1 MSIIVEALQYLPLRA
16 LATVMHCFP
25 PGPNLRTAGLAAD
38 LCSRVWRRRMARSTE
53 NLAIAF
59 PHWSAQ
65 RREEVAEASLR
76 HWFQFA
82 VVDVLAMPRRVTP
95 LSWTNHITIGNIRPG
110 LDLLLESRPAIFITG
125 HFGNW
130 ELLGYTLAT
139 IGFPLHAVAR
149 PLDNRFL
156 NRWVLGVREA
166 RGMRIITKWGATPVL
181 QEALE
186 HGGAVAFIADQN
198 AGDDGLFVPFFGR
211 MASHYKAIGLLAMR
225 YEAPIVTGCAL
236 RIGEDLRYHLDVT
249 DVISPSEWADAD
261 DPLFL
266 ITARYARAL
275 EAMVRRA
282 PEQYL
287 WLHRRWKS
295 RPRFERE
302 GRAMPASLRRKLE
315 ALPWMSDDLM
325 ANLLEP
331 AVEPARR

>member
-1 MSIIVEALQYLPLRA
+1 MSILVEALQYLPLRA
-16 LATVMHCFP
+16 LATLMHCFP
-25 PGPNLRTAGLAAD
+25 AGPNLRTAALAAD
-38 LCSRVWRRRMARSTE
+38 VCSRVWQRRMARSTE

-59 PHWSAQ
+59 PEWTPQHRTA
-65 RREEVAEASLR
+65 VAEASLR

-82 VVDVLAMPRRVTP
+82 AVDVLAMPRRVTP
-95 LSWTNHITIGNIRPG
+95 LSWTSHVTIGNIRAG
-110 LDLLLESRPAIFITG
+110 LELLLEGRPAIFITG

-156 NRWVLGVREA
+156 NRWILGVREA

-181 QEALE
+181 QEALD

-198 AGDDGLFVPFFGR
+198 AGDDGVFVPFFGR
-211 MASHYKAIGLLAMR
+211 LASHYKAIGLLAMR
-225 YEAPIVTGCAL
+225 YDAPIVTGCAL
-236 RIGEDLRYHLDVT
+236 RLGEDLRYRLDVT
-249 DVISPSEWADAD
+249 DVIDPSEWATAD

-266 ITARYARAL
+266 ITARYAQ
-275 EAMVRRA
+275 AMETMIRRA

-302 GRAMPASLRRKLE
+302 GRAMPTSFRRKLE
-315 ALPWMSDDLM
+315 SLPWMTSEMMDRLT
-325 ANLLEP
+325 AP
-331 AVEPARR
+331 QR